1 MQSAIMG
8 DIYISG
14 ALHLMLLTSSEQK
27 SFNVG
32 IGCKRSPSALQKQR
46 QQRGRNIATEKV
58 RTRIK
63 AATAPPRMC
72 FSLVKVKLG

>member
-1 MQSAIMG
+1 MQSTIMG
-8 DIYISG
+8 DAYFWSATPYAPAESIGPY
-14 ALHLMLLTSSEQK
+14 APD
-27 SFNVG
+27 V
-32 IGCKRSPSALQKQR
+32 GCKRSPSAFQKQR